1 MNGTETERCRYH
13 ARNRPRWFC
22 ASCELALCETC
33 KPMAELLPFDVPCPL
48 CASPMADTRV
58 GTMFWQDPKATLLYP
73 LHPVT
78 LVLIGILAIAGAL
91 VPPGLPALIA
101 AVPALIVFAIVSFSV
116 FDQSARG
123 GNRLPGI
130 RGILDGDRFTAFP
143 AFAKTL
149 LIYALPPA
157 LAWFSNSILLFFL
170 VLAATCL
177 VLPAAL
183 MAVATDESFNAAV
196 NPPRLGRLIKTLDK
210 AYPMLAGTVAMMA
223 VVPAALLYP
232 AGGLL
237 PDPVHAGI
245 LVLVYGYLVV
255 LAFHLTGNM
264 LFRFR
269 RQLDFAAGI
278 HRMDRPRR
286 PRRKEYEPALAL
298 ADARI
303 QIGEGRTRRAR
314 MTIGQALT
322 HHSSH
327 AELNECFDELI
338 RATASKSEFRNHI
351 ERRLRRLVANG
362 QPGAAAELWL
372 NNREHLEGWLP
383 RIAETRHRMALE
395 LEQRGEYRVATRL
408 LLKLPSTDPKYVE
421 LPEACLE
428 AARML
433 ENHLDDSTQAD
444 KLRTWVLR
452 RFPERAQQWHQEQQ
466 AASQSG

>member
-1 MNGTETERCRYH
+1 MNGTKTERCRYH

-22 ASCELALCETC
+22 AACDLALCETC

-58 GTMFWQDPKATLLYP
+58 GTMFWQDPKSTLRYP
-73 LHPVT
+73 LQPVT
-78 LVLIGILAIAGAL
+78 LALIPILALAGAL
-91 VPPGLPALIA
+91 VPPGVPALIA
-101 AVPALIVFAIVSFSV
+101 AVPALAVLVIFSYVV

-123 GNRLPGI
+123 GKGFPG
-130 RGILDGDRFTAFP
+130 RRELLDGERFTAFP
-143 AFAKTL
+143 DFAKTL
-149 LIYALPPA
+149 LIYALPPV
-157 LAWFSNSILLFFL
+157 LAWLSNSFLLFSL

-177 VLPAAL
+177 MVPAAL
-183 MAVATDESFNAAV
+183 MAVATDERFNAAV
-196 NPPRLGRLIKTLDK
+196 NPPRLGRLIKTLGTP
-210 AYPMLAGTVAMMA
+210 YSILAGTTAIMA
-223 VVPAALLYP
+223 VAPAALLYP

-245 LVLVYGYLVV
+245 LILVYGYLAV
-255 LAFHLTGNM
+255 LGFHLTGDI

-286 PRRKEYEPALAL
+286 PRPQEYEPALAL

-314 MTIGQALT
+314 MTIGQALA
-322 HHSSH
+322 HHSGHS
-327 AELNECFDELI
+327 ELNECFDELI
-338 RATASKSEFRNHI
+338 RVTGSKTEFRNHI
-351 ERRLRRLVANG
+351 ERRLRRLVAHG

-433 ENHLDDSTQAD
+433 ETHLDDSAQAD
-444 KLRTWVLR
+444 KLRTWVIR
-452 RFPERAQQWHQEQQ
+452 RFPDRAQQWHQDQQ
-466 AASQSG
+466 AAG